1 MALEA
6 VLERSAYCAGE
17 NIKLRAEI
25 QNGSDQDVWLVCKL
39 VQVMRSMEYDTKIH
53 ASHYITGY

>member
-39 VQVMRSMEYDTKIH
+39 VQVMRSMEYDTKTD
-53 ASHYITGY
+53 ASH